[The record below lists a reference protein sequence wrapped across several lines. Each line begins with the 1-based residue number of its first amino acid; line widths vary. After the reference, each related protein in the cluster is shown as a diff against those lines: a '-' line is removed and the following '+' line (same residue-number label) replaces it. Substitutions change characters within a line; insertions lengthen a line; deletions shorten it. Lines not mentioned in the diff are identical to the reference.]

1 MNPIRSLKTFL
12 LWPVLTVAVATAQT
26 APQPELPHVPEGAT
40 TCIVANDLGRNGYYE
55 QKSIAELMGSLAEQT
70 DIEFVVAPGDVHH
83 FEGVRST
90 TDPLWLTNYE
100 LIYSHPDLMIP
111 WYPVLGNHEYRG
123 NTQAVIDYSQVSA
136 RWRMPARYYART
148 VEAGDAEALL
158 LFIDTAPLITRYAEN
173 SEKYPDADRQDT
185 QAQLRWIEQQL
196 SSHPEARWKI
206 VFGHH
211 PLYADTDK
219 KESERTDLQRQ
230 LEPLFNKYG
239 VDFYICGHIHN
250 FQHVQPKGS
259 KVDYLVNSSGSLAR
273 SVKPVAGT
281 RFCSDEAGF
290 TVLSMAQDTVSVSLM
305 NGKGKIIYHY
315 DRTQKP
321 AKTKK

>member
-26 APQPELPHVPEGAT
+26 APQPEWPHVPEGAT

-136 RWRMPARYYART
+136 RWRMPAR
-148 VEAGDAEALL
+148 
-158 LFIDTAPLITRYAEN
+158 
-173 SEKYPDADRQDT
+173 
-185 QAQLRWIEQQL
+185 
-196 SSHPEARWKI
+196 
-206 VFGHH
+206 
-211 PLYADTDK
+211 
-219 KESERTDLQRQ
+219 
-230 LEPLFNKYG
+230 
-239 VDFYICGHIHN
+239 
-250 FQHVQPKGS
+250 
-259 KVDYLVNSSGSLAR
+259 
-273 SVKPVAGT
+273 
-281 RFCSDEAGF
+281 
-290 TVLSMAQDTVSVSLM
+290 
-305 NGKGKIIYHY
+305 
-315 DRTQKP
+315 
-321 AKTKK
+321 